1 MAKEIKVWPSW
12 AFHFAT
18 YTGLRKPV
26 TDQHATRERGPLA
39 CYIVVIS
46 PAPKIRQIN
55 GFKLHHFLKKRAHNT
70 FDD

>member
-26 TDQHATRERGPLA
+26 TDQHATRERGPFN
-39 CYIVVIS
+39 
-46 PAPKIRQIN
+46 N
-55 GFKLHHFLKKRAHNT
+55 GNFNVLPTASRCSI
-70 FDD
+70 